1 MSDASLFENA
11 NSNNDGD
18 EKEIGRGK
26 TFSYANVNW
35 KVRAIGF
42 LVRRVYFWSFVNL

>member
-1 MSDASLFENA
+1 MSHASLFENT
-11 NSNNDGD
+11 NSINDGD

-26 TFSYANVNW
+26 TFSYANEIW
-35 KVRAIGF
+35 KVRAAGF

>member
-1 MSDASLFENA
+1 MSNASLFENA
-11 NSNNDGD
+11 NSINDGD

-26 TFSYANVNW
+26 TFSYANENW
-35 KVRAIGF
+35 KVRAVGF